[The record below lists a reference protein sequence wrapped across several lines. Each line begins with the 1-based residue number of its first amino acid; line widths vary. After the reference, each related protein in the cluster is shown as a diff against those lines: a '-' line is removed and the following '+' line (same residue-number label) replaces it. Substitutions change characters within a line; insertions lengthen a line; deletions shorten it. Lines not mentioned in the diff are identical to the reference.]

1 MTQTSIKDMAAVGS
15 ADWVR
20 AQAEI
25 ALNGADS
32 EYPYAYVREVFDDHI
47 IADAGIGILI
57 SVPYTVGDGEIVLN
71 TADATQVQLA
81 YVPKSQSPVLTGPIV
96 MKSGDDEKRIAYAA
110 VLVPGEPDS
119 DGDVVSAEKIEAVAH
134 QWLEEYRNIDLMH
147 TLSSASATVVE
158 SYLTPAEMEVGEYT
172 LPAGTWVM
180 ASKIADDDVW
190 NAVKNGELTGYSIMG
205 VRKAALKNA
214 AIKSD
219 AALKRTLLS
228 DLGDDWV
235 CPFVSIVDAPAVP
248 KAKFFAL
255 KRAEQPKRNVLARL
269 FTPPA
274 IKAVDELS
282 KETPVAAATNDEVM
296 EKLNA
301 ISERLEA
308 LTTQADEA
316 EKSDAESKTETTEV
330 KTETKTEQT
339 ADSDNDDKQTI
350 EELQERVKELE
361 GTLTEV
367 EKRLSTSTKSRALR
381 GQDTD
386 DDAAEKRHDDDRD
399 MFGRRRRKTTTR

>member
-1 MTQTSIKDMAAVGS
+1 MTQTSTKDMAAVGS

-20 AQAEI
+20 AQSEI

-47 IADAGIGILI
+47 IADAGIGVLI
-57 SVPYTVGDGEIVLN
+57 SVPYSVTDGEIALN
-71 TADATQVQLA
+71 TAEAVQVQLA

-96 MKSGDDEKRIAYAA
+96 MKSADDEKRIAYAA

-147 TLSSASATVVE
+147 TLSSASAAVVE

-180 ASKIADDDVW
+180 ASKIADDDIW
-190 NAVKNGELTGYSIMG
+190 QAVKNGDLTGYSIMG
-205 VRKAALKNA
+205 VRKAALKHDA
-214 AIKSD
+214 AVKSD

-228 DLGDDWV
+228 DLGEDWV

-255 KRAEQPKRNVLARL
+255 KRAPKRERNVLARL
-269 FTPPA
+269 FAPPA
-274 IKAVDELS
+274 IKAVDNLS
-282 KETPVAAATNDEVM
+282 KETPVADTTNDEVM

-301 ISERLEA
+301 ISERLDA
-308 LTTQADEA
+308 LAAQPKAEPESDEA
-316 EKSDAESKTETTEV
+316 EKSEPETPAAPDTSDA
-330 KTETKTEQT
+330 
-339 ADSDNDDKQTI
+339 DKQLI
-350 EELQERVKELE
+350 SDLQERIKTLE
-361 GTLTEV
+361 GTLGEV
-367 EKRLSTSTKSRALR
+367 EKRLGSATKSRALR
-381 GQDTD
+381 GQDGD
-386 DDAAEKRHDDDRD
+386 DDTADKSRDDERD
-399 MFGRRRRKTTTR
+399 MFGRRRRKIATR